1 MHIETLVIGMDFSR
15 AGMAAATWVAGRVA
29 PRAKIALI
37 HAIEPPARPSF
48 LVAETMPTRAL
59 EIDAR
64 AEWNDAL
71 RRFAGTL
78 GPRVVSAEVRIG
90 RAADV
95 ITQFATD
102 IGADG
107 IVVGPHGNREHRSAL
122 LGTTVDTLV
131 RNAAIPVI
139 VGARADMRGRTR
151 VIGAVTEGALQQAV
165 LGWGST
171 VARDLGGRLTL
182 IHAIEPSAY
191 SHMASMVAAHSHG
204 DEKAEQLERETILAR
219 AAESWLRRAISV
231 GADASRVD
239 TLTEVGVASEVI
251 LRYATRQ
258 RAALIVL
265 GRHEGRPLG
274 LPRLGRT
281 VRDVL
286 HESRC
291 GVLVLPPS

>member
-1 MHIETLVIGMDFSR
+1 MRIDTLVIGMDFSR
-15 AGMAAATWVAGRVA
+15 AGIAAATWVTGSLA
-29 PRAKIALI
+29 PRATIALI

-48 LVAETMPTRAL
+48 LVAETIAPAAL

-71 RRFAGTL
+71 RRFASTL
-78 GPRVVSAEVRIG
+78 GPRVVRAEVRIG

-102 IGADG
+102 VGADG
-107 IVVGPHGNREHRSAL
+107 IVVGPHGNREHRSPL

-131 RNAAIPVI
+131 RNADIPVI
-139 VGARADMRGRTR
+139 VGARADTRGRTR
-151 VIGAVTEGALQQAV
+151 VIGAVTEGGLQQAV
-165 LGWGST
+165 LGLGSK

-182 IHAIEPSAY
+182 VHVVEPAAY

-204 DEKAEQLERETILAR
+204 DEKAEQLEREVILAGEAR
-219 AAESWLRRAISV
+219 HWLTRVAGES
-231 GADASRVD
+231 GDASRVD
-239 TLTEVGVASEVI
+239 AVAEVGVASEVI
-251 LRYATRQ
+251 LRYATKQ

-265 GRHEGRPLG
+265 GRHEGRPFG

-286 HESRC
+286 HASRC